1 MKSVLRN
8 ADEPLRLAFGF
19 MLIALLLPLVVVI
32 WLLLKNVVAERT
44 SVREEL
50 MAAYRQQLEAL
61 AQERSAE
68 WRNFLARA
76 PGESGSPQAFFEW
89 MQEGDLEA
97 MVLFNDSGE
106 LIYPRL
112 KPEAGLPGGLAGGE
126 VLALLR
132 GWVDALSGAPS
143 HEAGASVTSVTVASA
158 DLEEVLAAA
167 RTDAVVRRWL
177 LRLTELAPSHAIWR
191 PELEVFW
198 KNLFT
203 QLRGVSHL
211 TWRERGFLAHR
222 LLRIEADALSPGFR
236 SLLTRESHRFDQQD
250 QLLRT
255 YFEQNWTS
263 GETLDRWL
271 LMRPNHQVNGD
282 TIYTHVRRDES
293 DVLILQIRESV
304 FAERFIPLW
313 RQASLPDHLWVNV
326 RSLGGTLFGDPGHR
340 PDDAFAIIDLPPPF
354 YGWKV
359 HVGFQDEGFLART
372 TQQQTLVTLAVGVV
386 LVLLIA
392 VAGIL
397 ALRQVTRQIHL
408 NKLKNDFIGLVSHE
422 LRTPLASMRMLVE
435 TLLEGR
441 YRDEET
447 LREYLSMV
455 ASENKRLS
463 RLVENFLTFSR
474 MQRGRSQFKMVEVQL
489 DGILQA
495 ALAATRP
502 HLESEGVRFTKSIEP
517 DLPTLAGDEDALVT
531 VVINLLENAYKYT
544 TEDKRIHLDVAACGQ
559 SVVITVEDNG
569 IGIPARELK
578 QIFKE
583 FYQVDQRL
591 ARRSEGSGLGLSIN
605 QHIVRAHGGEITVE
619 SQEGVGSTFRVRLP
633 TFASRRARGREPE
646 TAAVS

>member
-8 ADEPLRLAFGF
+8 TDEPLRLAFGF
-19 MLIALLLPLVVVI
+19 MLIALLLPLVVVV
-32 WLLLKNVVAERT
+32 WLLMKNVVAERT

-61 AQERSAE
+61 AHERSAE

-76 PGESGSPQAFFEW
+76 PGEGGSPHAFFEW
-89 MQEGDLEA
+89 MREGDLEA
-97 MVLFNDSGE
+97 MLLFNQSGE
-106 LIYPRL
+106 LIYPQ
-112 KPEAGLPGGLAGGE
+112 LARETYSGAHLTGE
-126 VLALLR
+126 DFTPLLR
-132 GWVDALSGAPS
+132 QWMQALNEARSTDAGSMAAIDPS
-143 HEAGASVTSVTVASA
+143 
-158 DLEEVLAAA
+158 DLQAVLAAA
-167 RTDAVVRRWL
+167 RNDPSMRRWL
-177 LRLTELAPSHAIWR
+177 LRLTELTPPDAPWR
-191 PELEVFW
+191 AELEAFW
-198 KNLFT
+198 QSLFT
-203 QLRGVSHL
+203 QLRGVAHL

-222 LLRIEADALSPGFR
+222 LLLTGEDALSAGTR
-236 SLLTRESHRFDQQD
+236 ALLLKESNRFDLQD

-271 LMRPNHQVNGD
+271 LMRPNHEDSGD
-282 TIYTHVRRDES
+282 TIYTHVRRDEG

-340 PDDAFAIIDLPPPF
+340 TDDAFAVIDLPAPF

-372 TQQQTLVTLAVGVV
+372 TQQQTLVTLAMGAM

-455 ASENKRLS
+455 AGENKRLS

-474 MQRGRSQFKMVEVQL
+474 MHRGRSQFKMVEVQTER
-489 DGILQA
+489 ILQA

-502 HLESEGVRFTKSIEP
+502 RLESEGVRFTKSIEP

-544 TEDKRIHLDVAACGQ
+544 TEDKRIHLDV
-559 SVVITVEDNG
+559 SVRGDSVIISVEDNG
-569 IGIPARELK
+569 IGIPPRELRH
-578 QIFKE
+578 IFKE

-605 QHIVRAHGGEITVE
+605 QHIVRAHGGDISVE

-633 TFASRRARGREPE
+633 TFASRHPRMRETM
-646 TAAVS
+646 TATTVS

>member
-76 PGESGSPQAFFEW
+76 PGETGSPQAFFEW

-97 MVLFNDSGE
+97 MVLFNQSGD

-112 KPEAGLPGGLAGGE
+112 KPEAGLPGRSEGGE
-126 VLALLR
+126 VLMLLR
-132 GWVDALSGAPS
+132 GWVDALSAAPPD
-143 HEAGASVTSVTVASA
+143 EAAARAIVASA
-158 DLEEVLAAA
+158 DLQEVLAAA
-167 RTDAVVRRWL
+167 RTDPAVRRWL
-177 LRLTELAPSHAIWR
+177 LRLTELTPPHVPWQ
-191 PELEVFW
+191 PDLEAFW
-198 KNLFT
+198 QSLFT
-203 QLRGVSHL
+203 QLRGVAHL

-222 LLRIEADALSPGFR
+222 LLQTGEAALSPGLR
-236 SLLTRESHRFDQQD
+236 TLLVRESHRFDQQD

-282 TIYTHVRRDES
+282 TIYTHVRRDEG

-340 PDDAFAIIDLPPPF
+340 PDDAFAVIDLPAPF

-474 MQRGRSQFKMVEVQL
+474 MQRGRSQFKMVEVQMER
-489 DGILQA
+489 ILQA

-517 DLPTLAGDEDALVT
+517 DLPALAGDEDALVT

-544 TEDKRIHLDVAACGQ
+544 TEDKRIHLDVAARGDRIII
-559 SVVITVEDNG
+559 SVEDNG
-569 IGIPARELK
+569 IGIPSRELK

-605 QHIVRAHGGEITVE
+605 QHIVRAHGGDISVE
-619 SQEGVGSTFRVRLP
+619 SQEGVGSTFRVSLP
-633 TFASRRARGREPE
+633 TFAARRPRTRE
-646 TAAVS
+646 TATATS